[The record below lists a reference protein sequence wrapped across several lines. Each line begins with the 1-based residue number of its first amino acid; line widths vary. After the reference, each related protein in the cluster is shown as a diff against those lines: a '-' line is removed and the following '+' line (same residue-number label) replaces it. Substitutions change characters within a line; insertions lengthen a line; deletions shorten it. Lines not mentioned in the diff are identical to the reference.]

1 MQCLVSMGD
10 LPVSI
15 SWTLNGKDFSSTLT
29 DISTSNI
36 GKKISVL
43 TIDAVSEEHIGDYEC
58 QATNNAGQATHTSRL
73 LVNGLFQRVEH
84 CYC

>member
-1 MQCLVSMGD
+1 MGD

-15 SWTLNGKDFSSTLT
+15 SWTLNGEEFPPTLM

-43 TIDAVSEEHIGDYEC
+43 TIDAVSEAHIGDYEC
-58 QATNNAGQATHTSRL
+58 EAHNNAGRATHSSRL
-73 LVNGLFQRVEH
+73 LVNGLSGYTKYLFI
-84 CYC
+84 Y